1 MKNYIVKK
9 NETWSNRDIL
19 REASNINSLIKLV
32 IEYKANSNDKIFDK
46 IVIRLNKLINSYI
59 YKVDKYYRDD
69 LKQELLLG
77 IYKTTQ
83 TFKIDNNIITED
95 VLVTPGTNH
104 NVINFISRYG
114 KDLLISSYCNAENF
128 INFKD
133 ELILFCNENQYIH
146 YLSKT
151 FRNIY
156 IDYLKMNYYQMNN
169 LLSSFDENIHIDYA
183 LTNNSHN
190 HLCNQVM
197 DIKRELDKEDLIF
210 IELFVEDNKSLT
222 EKEVGIKLGISQQA
236 VNKRK
241 KAIYKK
247 YHNKISL

>member
-9 NETWSNRDIL
+9 NETWSNKDIL
-19 REASNINSLIKLV
+19 RETSNINSLIKLV

-95 VLVTPGTNH
+95 VLVTLETNP

-114 KDLLISSYCNAENF
+114 KNLLISSYCNTENF

-156 IDYLKMNYYQMNN
+156 INYLKMNYLNN
-169 LLSSFDENIHIDYA
+169 MSKNII
-183 LTNNSHN
+183 
-190 HLCNQVM
+190 
-197 DIKRELDKEDLIF
+197 
-210 IELFVEDNKSLT
+210 
-222 EKEVGIKLGISQQA
+222 
-236 VNKRK
+236 
-241 KAIYKK
+241 
-247 YHNKISL
+247 

>member
-1 MKNYIVKK
+1 M
-9 NETWSNRDIL
+9 
-19 REASNINSLIKLV
+19 
-32 IEYKANSNDKIFDK
+32 IEYKANSNDNIFDK
-46 IVIRLNKLINSYI
+46 IVNRLNKLINSYI

-69 LKQELLLG
+69 LKQELLQG

-95 VLVTPGTNH
+95 VLVTPETNP

-114 KDLLISSYCNAENF
+114 KDFLISSYRNTENF
-128 INFKD
+128 NNFKD

-156 IDYLKMNYYQMNN
+156 IDYLKMNYYQINN
-169 LLSSFDENIHIDYA
+169 LLSSFDENIHINYA

-190 HLCNQVM
+190 HLYNQVM
-197 DIKRELDKEDLIF
+197 DIKQEFDKEDLLF
-210 IELFVEDNKSLT
+210 IELFVEDNKILT